1 MVNRDSTFIHFW
13 KFFPTTPLIE
23 PPRLFDFG
31 HFFLPTRY
39 QNSMLIRDFRVMEK
53 SRMRIHKQYGFIVVS
68 VMFYLLLHI
77 GTYTGLLVDFI
88 LIIRKFS
95 FLNAFRQ
102 APFKFPPKT
111 NEYSF
116 SHLGLTF
123 RLLILQV
130 VNLYFSREK
139 KRSNFLNQ
147 LCIKYIRKG
156 IFVFSKTTCRHPNA
170 IRFCWIFV

>member
-1 MVNRDSTFIHFW
+1 
-13 KFFPTTPLIE
+13 
-23 PPRLFDFG
+23 
-31 HFFLPTRY
+31 
-39 QNSMLIRDFRVMEK
+39 
-53 SRMRIHKQYGFIVVS
+53 MRIHKNYGFIVVS

-123 RLLILQV
+123 RSLILQV
-130 VNLYFSREK
+130 VNLYFSREE

-147 LCIKYIRKG
+147 LSNTQKNIPFFQKQLVDIPMPLD
-156 IFVFSKTTCRHPNA
+156 FVGFLFERPFKPPLQGVFLYQICSISTA
-170 IRFCWIFV
+170 IWILLVGLKL

>member
-1 MVNRDSTFIHFW
+1 
-13 KFFPTTPLIE
+13 
-23 PPRLFDFG
+23 
-31 HFFLPTRY
+31 
-39 QNSMLIRDFRVMEK
+39 
-53 SRMRIHKQYGFIVVS
+53 MRIHKNYGFIVVS

-123 RLLILQV
+123 RSLILQV

-147 LCIKYIRKG
+147 LSNTQKNIPFFQKQLVDIPMPLD
-156 IFVFSKTTCRHPNA
+156 FVGFLFEMHSNFKPPLQGVFLYQICSNSTVVG
-170 IRFCWIFV
+170 FCWLV

>member
-1 MVNRDSTFIHFW
+1 
-13 KFFPTTPLIE
+13 
-23 PPRLFDFG
+23 
-31 HFFLPTRY
+31 
-39 QNSMLIRDFRVMEK
+39 
-53 SRMRIHKQYGFIVVS
+53 MRIHKNYGFIVVS

-77 GTYTGLLVDFI
+77 GTYAGLLVDFI

-123 RLLILQV
+123 RSLILQV
-130 VNLYFSREK
+130 VNLYFSRKK

-147 LCIKYIRKG
+147 LSNTQKNIPFFQKQLVDIPMPLDSKSVNLQYITLSCLDDGTKESSTKRDVYKLFLKVLN
-156 IFVFSKTTCRHPNA
+156 ILLR
-170 IRFCWIFV
+170 I